1 MYCLVAR
8 KNRAGTLQVTAEVI
22 SVLISPTDFHLLS
35 FIRKAGAGRVENSRM
50 VHPSLPFYVA
60 FGT

>member
-1 MYCLVAR
+1 MYFLVAW

-22 SVLISPTDFHLLS
+22 SVLISPTDFHLS
-35 FIRKAGAGRVENSRM
+35 FSRKAGAGRVENSKM
-50 VHPSLPFYVA
+50 VDLSLAFYVP